1 MNDNELFAFKN
12 NFESTFSYRAV
23 EYITKEYYRNLG
35 SGNSLI
41 DVSYTVEFDSY
52 VDVINKK
59 VITKATRVYGELLYD
74 FKYEIGYVIFSTSQ
88 YFPAQRF
95 DYNANEIICEKD
107 INEINLDYWIDDYNE
122 MLENAIDSFELDLEL
137 ENKDGKFVK
146 NRLPIKEKVY
156 IS

>member
-12 NFESTFSYRAV
+12 NFESAFSYRAV
-23 EYITKEYYRNLG
+23 EYITKENYRNLG
-35 SGNSLI
+35 SGKNFI
-41 DVSYTVEFDSY
+41 DVSYVVEFDSY

-74 FKYEIGYVIFSTSQ
+74 FKYEKGYYVYSISQ

-107 INEINLDYWIDDYNE
+107 ISEIDLNDWIDDYNE
-122 MLENAIDSFELDLEL
+122 LRENAIDSFVLNLEL

-146 NRLPIKEKVY
+146 NKLSIKEKVY